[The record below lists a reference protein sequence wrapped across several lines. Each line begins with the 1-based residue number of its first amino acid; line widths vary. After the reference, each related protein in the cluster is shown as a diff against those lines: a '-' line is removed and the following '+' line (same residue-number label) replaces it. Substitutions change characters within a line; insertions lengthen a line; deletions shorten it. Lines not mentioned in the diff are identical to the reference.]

1 MPSSPLSPKTLKGGI
16 VLLDPTTSAVLKII
30 PLQYNPETMTRSLQS
45 QRLGEGAAQSDAL
58 RLVNPPVETYT
69 LEAELDATDMLEVKD
84 DQTLEEGLHPALAV
98 LEKII
103 YPESSKL
110 IANNALASSGALEI
124 IPVEGPL
131 VLFIWSKNRVI
142 PVQLSDLSITEEAFD
157 ANLNPIRAKIT
168 LSMKVLTVNDLGFEH
183 KGGTLYMSYQQ
194 QKEKLANK
202 FTSGSLIA
210 FGINS
215 I

>member
-30 PLQYNPETMTRSLQS
+30 PLQYNPETMTRSLQP

-58 RLVNPPVETYT
+58 RIVNPPVETYT
-69 LEAELDATDMLEVKD
+69 LEAEMDATDMLEIKD
-84 DQTLEEGLHPALAV
+84 EQTLEEGLQPALAI
-98 LEKII
+98 LEKIV

-142 PVQLSDLSITEEAFD
+142 PVQLADLSITEEAFD
-157 ANLNPIRAKIT
+157 ANLNPIRAKIN
-168 LSMKVLTVNDLGFEH
+168 LSMKVLTVSDLGFEH
-183 KGGTLYMSYQQ
+183 KGGTLYMAYQQ

-202 FTSGSLIA
+202 YTSGSLKA
-210 FGINS
+210 FGLNS
-215 I
+215 L

>member
-16 VLLDPTTSAVLKII
+16 VLLDPTTSTVVKII
-30 PLQYNPETMTRSLQS
+30 PLQYNPETMTRSLQP
-45 QRLGEGAAQSDAL
+45 QRLGEGAAKSDAL

-69 LEAELDATDMLEVKD
+69 LEAEMDATDLLEIKD
-84 DQTLEEGLHPALAV
+84 DHTLEEGLHASLAI
-98 LEKII
+98 LEKIV

-157 ANLNPIRAKIT
+157 ANLNPIRAK
-168 LSMKVLTVNDLGFEH
+168 LNFSMKVLTVQDLGFEH
-183 KGGTLYMSYQQ
+183 KGGILYMAYQQ

-202 FTSGSLIA
+202 FKSGSLKA
-210 FGINS
+210 FGLTS